1 LQLQSCLFSSGFALE
16 RFTDLSTLRG
26 QSRRTFPFFDL
37 KTTVSANVMRFADA
51 VRASV
56 LLRKQEQR
64 ATVDELLGSE
74 LDETIG
80 PEHITEFAAV
90 LVAIAF
96 AAALG
101 SRIPTANKTKQK
113 IGI

>member
-1 LQLQSCLFSSGFALE
+1 MSSLREQSL
-16 RFTDLSTLRG
+16 
-26 QSRRTFPFFDL
+26 RTFPFFDL

-74 LDETIG
+74 LYEPIG

-90 LVAIAF
+90 LVASAF
-96 AAALG
+96 AAALR

>member
-1 LQLQSCLFSSGFALE
+1 
-16 RFTDLSTLRG
+16 
-26 QSRRTFPFFDL
+26 
-37 KTTVSANVMRFADA
+37 MRFADA

-101 SRIPTANKTKQK
+101 SRTPTANKTKQK
-113 IGI
+113 IRNSKQMGVARLPTEQQTGHAN

>member
-1 LQLQSCLFSSGFALE
+1 
-16 RFTDLSTLRG
+16 
-26 QSRRTFPFFDL
+26 
-37 KTTVSANVMRFADA
+37 M
-51 VRASV
+51 

-96 AAALG
+96 AAAEAG
-101 SRIPTANKTKQK
+101 SQQQTKQNK
-113 IGI
+113 K

>member
-1 LQLQSCLFSSGFALE
+1 
-16 RFTDLSTLRG
+16 
-26 QSRRTFPFFDL
+26 
-37 KTTVSANVMRFADA
+37 MRFADA

-64 ATVDELLGSE
+64 ATI
-74 LDETIG
+74 DETIG

-113 IGI
+113 IILFY

>member
-1 LQLQSCLFSSGFALE
+1 MREQSL
-16 RFTDLSTLRG
+16 
-26 QSRRTFPFFDL
+26 RTFPFFDL
-37 KTTVSANVMRFADA
+37 KTTVSAKVMRFTDA

-56 LLRKQEQR
+56 FLRKQEQR

-96 AAALG
+96 AAELG
-101 SRIPTANKTKQK
+101 SRIPTANKTK
-113 IGI
+113 